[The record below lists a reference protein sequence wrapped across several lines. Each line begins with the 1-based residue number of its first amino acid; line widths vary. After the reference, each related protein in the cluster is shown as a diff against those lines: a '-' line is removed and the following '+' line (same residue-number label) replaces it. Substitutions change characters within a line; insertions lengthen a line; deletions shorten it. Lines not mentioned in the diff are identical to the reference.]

1 MYGTP
6 CRAHAST
13 ASARLARSAVIWLKL
28 SLSIPGDP
36 GDPGLAPGVSPPGVS
51 GIGAP
56 PFLTRSPPAPALAP
70 SAARRAPDRAA
81 ARHSRRA
88 ETARPDAARSAN
100 SRHLPAFESA
110 SGG

>member
-28 SLSIPGDP
+28 SLSIPGDPGDP

-88 ETARPDAARSAN
+88 ATARPVAARRPN
-100 SRHLPAFESA
+100 
-110 SGG
+110 